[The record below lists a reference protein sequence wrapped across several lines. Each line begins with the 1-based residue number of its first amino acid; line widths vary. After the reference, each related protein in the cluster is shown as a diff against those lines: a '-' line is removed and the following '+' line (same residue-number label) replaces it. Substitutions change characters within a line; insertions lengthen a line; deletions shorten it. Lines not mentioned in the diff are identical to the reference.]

1 MGINYH
7 APCSAGETGKSF
19 YFVIERSNRQK
30 GACENF
36 ALIIHKKKYVKPKKT
51 LYNSNLEI
59 ISRN

>member
-7 APCSAGETGKSF
+7 APCIAGETGKSF
-19 YFVIERSNRQK
+19 YFVIEQK

-36 ALIIHKKKYVKPKKT
+36 ALIIHKKKYIKPKKT